1 MLQNAKAQQ
10 TNKNTFTVITPNTTF
25 ICSWWTVLGSSQK
38 KWNTEVEGTPLA
50 SLTLCPN
57 IAT

>member
-1 MLQNAKAQQ
+1 MLPNAKAQQ
-10 TNKNTFTVITPNTTF
+10 RNKNTFTVITPNTTF
-25 ICSWWTVLGSSQK
+25 IWSWWTVLGSSQK
-38 KWNTEVEGTPLA
+38 EWNTEVEGTPLA